1 MFQDAHFDCRHPK
14 KDIPA
19 TTTCPYCPKTE
30 TSEDTGLEYDVSYDY
45 ETLVDHIRKAHQYQM
60 IDFRSTKHPIQERD
74 QNVNIEN
81 CELTWKCIQLGTL
94 KVGKILV
101 CFQRREN

>member
-1 MFQDAHFDCRHPK
+1 MSYDAHFDRRHPK

-74 QNVNIEN
+74 QNVHIES
-81 CELTWKCIQLGTL
+81 
-94 KVGKILV
+94 
-101 CFQRREN
+101 